1 MTLLFAVV
9 GIALWSGPAAAIR
22 WDFDDGTT
30 QGWSAKI
37 AQAWGGTDEF
47 NLFPGV
53 VEDGV
58 WRIDVLPS
66 VAGSVY
72 PASSVEVISS
82 TIGYDSRLFDRVR
95 ARVRTV
101 HRSPTLGSF
110 WIAWT
115 NQYNLTNPGSNVG
128 WDIGSRFKLLGQRD
142 FVYTTEWQEVD
153 ISLVGQDEKMWEG
166 LLRDIRLSFALDSVD
181 ITQPPRAV
189 SEVVGEFAI
198 DWIELTG
205 VEELLQGELAPPSV
219 EYFRFEGAEHFASP
233 VFYPITPGLGSNLTG
248 TSRAGVLTDLEGDGD
263 LDLFAV
269 WDHKLSDSTPK
280 MGWVMALNDG
290 RGAFKTVRVE
300 QVVSTSTVEIG
311 PDEPVEGVL
320 LAVQVGDLTGDGQDE
335 IVLSR
340 TNEIATAVWSVGPEL
355 QVEVLT
361 EIPDRWLGGLA
372 DWDGDGDVELFVGET
387 TLAGSTL
394 EVWDVENGIW
404 MSSEVAVSK
413 NYAASQIGDFTSDG
427 GLEVLWE
434 PIAGQVAPRVVAGLG
449 GDLQGDDFVEFEQ
462 YKPVL
467 QVGDMEFEVD
477 TSYSESDNAYLAGP
491 VFRAGD
497 FDRDGQVDLLTAFI
511 RVQSEG
517 IKGLVV
523 QRRGAGGGIASEVL
537 YDERLFLLSPVVVRD
552 LNADGVDDWVF
563 IGGDRASG
571 FGVFIEWGGGLNPA
585 REVERY
591 RLVGHGLEVLAG
603 DVDGDGDLDLVVLSH
618 LSEGGHIMDGV
629 YVFESLMAGQ
639 ATAVQ
644 TSADARPVQ
653 HRLGDSYPNPFNP
666 AVVLPLDLAT
676 DATEVS
682 LRVHDVLGRRVRQ
695 VWQGSLGAGS
705 HRFVWDGRDEAGRAV
720 AAGVYVY
727 RVEVEG
733 RVEAKKTTKL
743 P

>member
-1 MTLLFAVV
+1 MMLLFAVVV

-30 QGWSAKI
+30 QGWTAKR
-37 AQAWGGTDEF
+37 AAAWGGSFESD
-47 NLFPGV
+47 LFPGG

-58 WRIDVLPS
+58 WQIDVLPS
-66 VAGSVY
+66 VARQAN
-72 PASSVEVISS
+72 PAPGVEVISS
-82 TIGYDSRLFDRVR
+82 TIGYDSSLFDRVR
-95 ARVRTV
+95 VRFRTV
-101 HRSPTLGSF
+101 HHSPTVGYCYLQ
-110 WIAWT
+110 WT
-115 NQYNLTNPGSNVG
+115 NEHNLASSGG
-128 WDIGSRFKLLGQRD
+128 GESRFTLSGGPQN
-142 FVYTTEWQEVD
+142 FVYTTEWQEVEF
-153 ISLVGQDEKMWEG
+153 SLIGQDESVWEG
-166 LLRDIRLSFALDSVD
+166 LLKDIRLGFRLDSIED
-181 ITQPPRAV
+181 ITLPPRLV
-189 SEVVGEFAI
+189 SDVVGVFEI

-205 VEELLQGELAPPSV
+205 VEELLQGELAPPYV
-219 EYFRFEGAEHFASP
+219 EYFHFEGLKHFAPP
-233 VFYPITPGLGSNLTG
+233 VFYPITRGLGGLNGRS
-248 TSRAGVLTDLEGDGD
+248 GVLTDLEGDGD

-269 WDHKLSDSTPK
+269 YDYWDEGGGPSS
-280 MGWVMALNDG
+280 GWVMALNDG
-290 RGAFKTVRVE
+290 QGVFKTVRLAE
-300 QVVSTSTVEIG
+300 VVSTAEVG
-311 PDEPVEGVL
+311 PDEMPQRVS
-320 LAVQVGDLTGDGQDE
+320 LAVQAGDLTGDGRDE
-335 IVLSR
+335 IVLDR
-340 TNEIATAVWSVGPEL
+340 TSEVATAVWSVGPEL

-372 DWDGDGDVELFVGET
+372 DWDGDGDVELFVGEA

-394 EVWDVENGIW
+394 EVWDVENGAW
-404 MSSEVAVSK
+404 SSSEVAGAPNHVP
-413 NYAASQIGDFTSDG
+413 YQIGDFTGDG
-427 GLEVLWE
+427 GLEVLWS
-434 PIAGQVAPRVVAGLG
+434 PIFGRGNTRLVASLSV
-449 GDLQGDDFVEFEQ
+449 DLQGDEFVEFEAYQ
-462 YKPVL
+462 PVFR
-467 QVGDMEFEVD
+467 VGDMEFEAENPVIETD
-477 TSYSESDNAYLAGP
+477 IGAFEVNLVGP

-523 QRRGAGGGIASEVL
+523 QRRGAGGGIESEVV
-537 YDERLFLLSPVVVRD
+537 YDDRLWVRSPVVVRD

-563 IGGDRASG
+563 IGGDRSSG

-585 REVERY
+585 REVERH

-629 YVFESLMAGQ
+629 YVFESLIANQ

-644 TSADARPVQ
+644 TLAAARPAQ
-653 HRLGDSYPNPFNP
+653 YRLGDSYPNPFNP

-676 DATEVS
+676 DAGAS
-682 LRVHDVLGRRVRQ
+682 LTVHDILGRRVRQ
-695 VWQGSLGAGS
+695 VWDGPLGAGS
-705 HRFVWDGRDEAGRAV
+705 HRFVWDGRDEAGKAV